1 MKRGYR
7 MLLDFIPV
15 TDGLFLRRKSHV
27 SHTVLKNTHVPH
39 LMVHGYGS
47 EWAMVMIQLEDDVG
61 T

>member
-1 MKRGYR
+1 M
-7 MLLDFIPV
+7 
-15 TDGLFLRRKSHV
+15 TDGLFLHRKSHV
-27 SHTVLKNTHVPH
+27 SHTVLHVPH